1 MSETMESNSSE
12 TEFRPLVED
21 DEAPYLDDI
30 DNNTILAPPER
41 KRSRRRNWIIA
52 LPVVLIL
59 VLVAGSALLYMHN
72 TSQPSVQYTQ
82 QSVNIGNLTL
92 TVSGTGPLNPN
103 ATYNMNFSVTGQVSE
118 INVHIGQ
125 QVTKGQVLAKVNSPS
140 LQDAVTQAQQ
150 SVTSAQTTYNDAVSN
165 GLSQSTLDNDYN
177 SWLAAQDQL
186 KTAQDNLA
194 AATLT
199 APANATVAAISGKV
213 GQSVGSG
220 SSTSSSSSSTSTS
233 SAFITLVDSSSF
245 NITAQVNEADISS
258 VQVGQP
264 ARFTVE
270 AYPSR
275 TFRATVSDI
284 QTIGQTSSNVVTYPV
299 DLVVNQQSLNGAHL
313 YPGMTATATI
323 TTAQRIGALLISN
336 TAISFTTTALQ
347 AGVINRNTLV
357 SALGGGASTQ
367 GQSGQGAQSNSR
379 IVLVLRN
386 GKLTPVVITT
396 GITNGTST
404 EVLSGLQA
412 GDQVVTSATGG
423 PFSNLSG
430 STGGGFGGGGFGGGG
445 FGGGGRGG
453 GRGGAGGGGNGG

>member
-30 DNNTILAPPER
+30 DNNTILAPPEQ

-59 VLVAGSALLYMHN
+59 ILVAGSALLYMHN

-140 LQDAVTQAQQ
+140 SQDAVTQAQQ

-258 VQVGQP
+258 VQVGQS

-299 DLVVNQQSLNGAHL
+299 DLAVNQQSLNGAHL

-379 IVLVLRN
+379 IVLVLRD

-404 EVLSGLQA
+404 EGLSGLQA

-445 FGGGGRGG
+445 
-453 GRGGAGGGGNGG
+453 GGNGG

>member
-21 DEAPYLDDI
+21 DEAPYLEDI

-41 KRSRRRNWIIA
+41 KRSRRRNRIIA
-52 LPVVLIL
+52 PAVVLIL

-103 ATYNMNFSVTGQVSE
+103 ATYSMNFSVTGQVSE

-150 SVTSAQTTYNDAVSN
+150 SVTSAQTTYNDAASN

-177 SWLAAQDQL
+177 AWLAAQDQL

-213 GQSVGSG
+213 GQSVGSGSG

-299 DLVVNQQSLNGAHL
+299 DLAVNQQSLNGAHL

-357 SALGGGASTQ
+357 SALGSGASTQ

-445 FGGGGRGG
+445 RGG

>member
-52 LPVVLIL
+52 PAVVLIL

-125 QVTKGQVLAKVNSPS
+125 QVMKGQVLAKVNSPS

-150 SVTSAQTTYNDAVSN
+150 SVSSAQTTYNDAVSN

-299 DLVVNQQSLNGAHL
+299 DLAVNQQSLNGAHL
-313 YPGMTATATI
+313 YPGMTATAAI
-323 TTAQRIGALLISN
+323 TTAQRIDALLISN

-347 AGVINRNTLV
+347 AGVINRNALV

-367 GQSGQGAQSNSR
+367 GQSAQSNSR

-386 GKLTPVVITT
+386 GKLTPVAITA

-430 STGGGFGGGGFGGGG
+430 STGGGFGGGGLGGGG